1 MDKELLKKHGVVLD
15 SARKYYV
22 ENQPTGMTDEEYNKL
37 EEDARRDGID
47 PRTIVLS
54 SIRGER
60 AQNADYLSQ
69 VPKEQ
74 VTGSMYEKLLEVFEE
89 GDVLLPKY
97 DGSSL
102 AVYFESGECTEI
114 ITAGGENRGGLG
126 VVQTEK
132 FKKWIPKVDPR
143 IKCIQCE
150 FLVDLKHGFGDKSRM
165 KANGLMNSKDMQDE
179 VDRYGTLRAF
189 RIFGEFDPKDYWEIF
204 FSIPMSF
211 DDPDPKFPSLEQA
224 VKGVEFTSDVKFAV
238 GACGFSIDKKFES
251 TYESDIYDN
260 KCPTGG
266 YYGTPFRQQLLI
278 DGWVIYGADGNVK
291 KAYKFKDAGRG
302 ELSEVKRMLW
312 NNQIGKGKDGW
323 SLNVELDP
331 PVEVRGALIRKPSSG
346 GVPTAL
352 KKNITPGAKVTVILA
367 NSTIPKV
374 SEVITPGNGDM
385 QYPVCTCGY
394 QMSESDIFGSN
405 LKCGNPNCSER
416 YDRMMKYLAT
426 VPDAGNIDFN
436 RLLVIDRLDFNK
448 KLDASDHLD
457 LINNLF
463 LIISSDELGVDH
475 FRKMIESYVN
485 PTGLQKKMIAL
496 ASEPAYNALRD
507 TYFVA

>member
-1 MDKELLKKHGVVLD
+1 MDKELLKKHELVL
-15 SARKYYV
+15 SAARKYYV
-22 ENQPTGMTDEEYNKL
+22 ENQPTGMTDEDYNRL
-37 EEDARRDGID
+37 EEAARQDGVD

-54 SIRGER
+54 SVRGER

-74 VTGSMYEKLLEVFEE
+74 VTGSMYTRLLEVLEE

-102 AVYFESGECTEI
+102 AVYFKDGECTEI

-165 KANGLMNSKDMQDE
+165 KANGLMNSKDMQEE

-189 RIFGEFDPKDYWEIF
+189 RIFGEFDPKDYWDIF
-204 FSIPMSF
+204 FSIPMTF
-211 DDPDPKFPSLEQA
+211 DDPNPKFPSLEESLL
-224 VKGVEFTSDVKFAV
+224 GVEFTADVKFSI
-238 GACGFSIDKKFES
+238 GAYGFSIDKELES

-278 DGWVIYGADGNVK
+278 DGWVVYGADGNVK

-302 ELSEVKRMLW
+302 ELSEVLEFKW
-312 NNQIGKGKDGW
+312 NSQILKNKDSW
-323 SLNVELDP
+323 SCNAIITP
-331 PVEVRGALIRKPSSG
+331 ITIRGAKITKPSCP
-346 GVPTAL
+346 V
-352 KKNITPGAKVTVILA
+352 NRIITEGLGIGSKVKVILA
-367 NSTIPKV
+367 NETIPYID
-374 SEVITPGNGDM
+374 EVVTRSSIINS
-385 QYPVCTCGY
+385 PVCTCGY
-394 QMSESDIFGSN
+394 VMELDNKHRDGNN
-405 LKCGNPNCSER
+405 LICLNNNCSHRKDRVKNYLLTIRSIDELNLTKLFSISR
-416 YDRMMKYLAT
+416 FDFSVKLGNYHEFKSNIIEYIKSHDYQSYDSLLSS
-426 VPDAGNIDFN
+426 I
-436 RLLVIDRLDFNK
+436 RLSSLQR
-448 KLDASDHLD
+448 KLLD
-457 LINNLF
+457 LIKLPVYEV
-463 LIISSDELGVDH
+463 LSDYIMNET
-475 FRKMIESYVN
+475 KN
-485 PTGLQKKMIAL
+485 
-496 ASEPAYNALRD
+496 
-507 TYFVA
+507 